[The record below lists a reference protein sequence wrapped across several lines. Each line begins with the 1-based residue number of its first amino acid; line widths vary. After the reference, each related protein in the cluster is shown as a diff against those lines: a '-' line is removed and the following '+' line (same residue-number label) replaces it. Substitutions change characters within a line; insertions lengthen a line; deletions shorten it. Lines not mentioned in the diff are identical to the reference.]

1 MEENILRLLV
11 SFLGDYGKESGGWY
25 SFNCPNC
32 AEIKGVKAD
41 NKYNLEITIDP
52 AENGCGYCH
61 CWSCEKRYTLVKL
74 FKKYAPRETFDELRH
89 IVIDYRESRKYQLN
103 LKTTEFANEF
113 SENGEFMLPKGYKP
127 IREDDKEAKDAIEY
141 LTGRGIGA
149 KIIERFNIGYI
160 GDDKSS
166 NFVLRNRIII
176 PSYDW
181 NDNLNYWVGR
191 DYTGKAK
198 LRYKNPKA
206 EKSMFVF
213 NESKVNWYEPITL
226 VEGPFDHI
234 VVPNSIPLLGK
245 VLKPDYAVYQTLV
258 SKAKSLVRIFLDDDA
273 PEAARRMY
281 KLLNDSTLKGK
292 VQLIQC
298 PEGFDASL
306 LYEKQGA
313 KAIISLLNK
322 GITLTDYELLN
333 YRSTT
338 PT

>member
-1 MEENILRLLV
+1 MEEAVLRLLI

-41 NKYNLEITIDP
+41 NKYNLEITIDL
-52 AENGCGYCH
+52 AQKGCGYCH
-61 CWSCEKRYTLVKL
+61 CWSCEKRHSLVQL
-74 FKKYAPRETFDELRH
+74 FRKYAPREVFEEFRNSVLDF
-89 IVIDYRESRKYQLN
+89 REAKKYILN
-103 LKTTEFANEF
+103 LDTIEFANEF
-113 SENGEFMLPKGYKP
+113 SENGEFMLPEGYKP
-127 IREDDKEAKDAIEY
+127 IRTDDDLAKDAIDY
-141 LTGRGIGA
+141 LAKRGINQS
-149 KIIERFNIGYI
+149 IIERYNIGYI
-160 GDDKSS
+160 GNDKKA
-166 NFVLRNRIII
+166 NFAMRNRIVI
-176 PSYDW
+176 PSYDR

-234 VVPNSIPLLGK
+234 IVPNSIPLLGK
-245 VLKPDYAVYQTLV
+245 VLKPDYAVYQALV
-258 SKAKSLVRIFLDDDA
+258 CKAKSLVRIFLDDDA

-333 YRSTT
+333 YR
-338 PT
+338 